1 MRRGTFAAA
10 TLAALLAVAAPAAA
24 QSLPQAGCDPLDPA
38 VCLQPWPNDFFTRPD
53 ASTPTGKRLAL
64 PLLGMPRNAAGVP
77 IRPDEYNRNDG
88 FSPGSPIHT
97 FVPGLDFGRTG
108 LVPLTDMARAFDADQ
123 PAVVID
129 AATGERQLIW
139 AEMDANAKTDA
150 ERNLYIRPGRNWEEG
165 HRYIVALRFLRDA
178 QGNELE
184 AQPAFRAYRDKEPG
198 TRKPVDPRREH
209 MDELFKT
216 LNQAGVK
223 RKDLYLA
230 WDFTVGSEQRITE
243 RMLGIRDDAFARLGD
258 TDLADGLL
266 QGSAPTYRV
275 TQVIETPSDPQIIR
289 EVRGTFTVPCYL
301 DKPACPTGSKFLY
314 TDLDSNTPTPLPG
327 NTAAPTF
334 RCIVPR
340 SAQDGPRRVSL
351 YGHGLFGSQSEVTAG
366 NVKTMAAEHGFVF
379 CATDWWGMA
388 NQDVVTTL
396 GILGDLSNFALLP
409 DRVQQGMLNF
419 LLLGRLMIHPQ
430 GLAADPAFQVA
441 GHSAIDT
448 SALFYDGN
456 SQGGIIGGALTAV
469 APDFR
474 RAVLGVPG
482 MNYSTL
488 LQRSVDFDQFAAFLY
503 PAYPREIERPMIFS
517 LIQQLWDRGEAN
529 GYAHHMTSDPLADT
543 PAAHRAAAPGAR
555 RPPGRHGHGGGRGA
569 HDRGR
574 DPAGPARAGALV
586 RRGSVLRD
594 PADRR
599 VPVRRLGA
607 RDVGQLRSRRRRRST
622 NTPNRA
628 GPDPHGSPRKTPAAQ
643 LQKSEHLRIGGA
655 VIDTCGGGPCHS
667 LP

>member
-1 MRRGTFAAA
+1 
-10 TLAALLAVAAPAAA
+10 
-24 QSLPQAGCDPLDPA
+24 
-38 VCLQPWPNDFFTRPD
+38 
-53 ASTPTGKRLAL
+53 
-64 PLLGMPRNAAGVP
+64 
-77 IRPDEYNRNDG
+77 
-88 FSPGSPIHT
+88 
-97 FVPGLDFGRTG
+97 
-108 LVPLTDMARAFDADQ
+108 
-123 PAVVID
+123 
-129 AATGERQLIW
+129 
-139 AEMDANAKTDA
+139 
-150 ERNLYIRPGRNWEEG
+150 
-165 HRYIVALRFLRDA
+165 
-178 QGNELE
+178 
-184 AQPAFRAYRDKEPG
+184 
-198 TRKPVDPRREH
+198 
-209 MDELFKT
+209 
-216 LNQAGVK
+216 
-223 RKDLYLA
+223 
-230 WDFTVGSEQRITE
+230 
-243 RMLGIRDDAFARLGD
+243 MLGIRDDAFARARRHRPRR
-258 TDLADGLL
+258 LAVV

-275 TQVIETPSDPQIIR
+275 TQVHRDAERPADQSAT
-289 EVRGTFTVPCYL
+289 VRGTFTVPCYL
-301 DKPACPTGSKFLY
+301 DKPGCPPGSKFLY

-334 RCIVPR
+334 TCIVPR

-351 YGHGLFGSQSEVTAG
+351 YGHGLFGSQSEVDRRQREDDGRRRTASCSARPTG
-366 NVKTMAAEHGFVF
+366 GGWPTR
-379 CATDWWGMA
+379 TSP
-388 NQDVVTTL
+388 TTL
-396 GILGDLSNFALLP
+396 GILADLSNFALLP

-441 GHSAIDT
+441 GPLRVLDT
-448 SALFYDGN
+448 RALFYDGN

-529 GYAHHMTSDPLADT
+529 GYAHHMTSDPLANT
-543 PAAHRAAAPGAR
+543 PAHTVLLHPALGDHQVA
-555 RPPGRHGHGGGRGA
+555 HGHGGGRGA

-574 DPAGPARAGALV
+574 DPRRTRSSRAATFDV
-586 RRGSVLRD
+586 QPFYAIPRIASFPYAGSVLELWD
-594 PADRR
+594 NSATPPA
-599 VPVRRLGA
+599 PT
-607 RDVGQLRSRRRRRST
+607 T